1 MDRELKEFNFWG
13 NFRDL
18 IQLKRQRKMMGQS
31 RMENLETQATFDI
44 RHRAETNQIKKHTH
58 TAKTPPPPKVN
69 EQRGPHQESEGET
82 MHRSCNS

>member
-44 RHRAETNQIKKHTH
+44 RHRAETNQIKKTH
-58 TAKTPPPPKVN
+58 TQRRHPLPPK
-69 EQRGPHQESEGET
+69 
-82 MHRSCNS
+82 